1 MLQWTCFATHP
12 SLQPVAA
19 AIALPDKCLL
29 SNTVWLMHLFMT
41 RVPGAVRAE
50 GARQPGVTRRAHPA
64 TAILPPL
71 LGEQST
77 GIFLPMHLDL
87 ARQVNAVLVAGGE
100 GKVQ

>member
-1 MLQWTCFATHP
+1 
-12 SLQPVAA
+12 
-19 AIALPDKCLL
+19 
-29 SNTVWLMHLFMT
+29 MHLFMT

-50 GARQPGVTRRAHPA
+50 GARQPGVTRRVHPA
-64 TAILPPL
+64 TTILPPL